1 MSKTL
6 DAKKQMRCGEVRKST
21 RPGKKVMKKVCQGGA
36 ERLIHAGDTQY
47 GHNISPG
54 ARKNFRA
61 RHNCAT
67 ASSNTPRGLACEALW
82 TAGGSKKTTAAKGR
96 AAK

>member
-1 MSKTL
+1 MSRTL
-6 DAKKQMRCGEVRKST
+6 EAKKEMRCGEVRRST
-21 RPGKKVMKKVCQGGA
+21 RPGKKVMKKVCQNGA
-36 ERLIHAGDTQY
+36 ERLIHAGDSKY

-67 ASSNTPRGLACEALW
+67 ASPNTPRGLACEALW
-82 TAGGSKKTTAAKGR
+82 EEGSPRKTTAQKGR